1 MKEKERGMTEVY
13 KKLLGCL
20 EAVRKHTD
28 FEPETALVLGSG
40 LGDFAD
46 NIEVEGELS
55 YKDIPG
61 FPVSTAPGHAGKFI
75 YGRLGSRKIICMK
88 GRVHFYEGYALEDV
102 VLPVRL
108 MHLMGA
114 KILVLTNASGG
125 INENFKPGDFMLMTD
140 HISSFAVNPLIG
152 PNVEELGVRFPD
164 MSEVYNHEL
173 NDKVRA
179 AAKEL
184 GIDLKEGV
192 YVQTTG
198 PSYESPAEIQMF
210 KLLGAD
216 AVGMS
221 TVVEAIAANHAGMKI
236 CGISCVANLAAGI
249 AKHKLTEEEVLEA
262 GAAAAPRFKELLI
275 KAIGSF

>member
-1 MKEKERGMTEVY
+1 MGEVFEKL
-13 KKLLGCL
+13 KGCYD
-20 EAVRKHTD
+20 EVRKITG
-28 FEPETALVLGSG
+28 FEPEIALVLGSG

-46 NIEVEGELS
+46 NIEVEGEID

-75 YGRLGSRKIICMK
+75 YGRLGDKKIICMK
-88 GRVHFYEGYALEDV
+88 GRVHYYEGYPLSDV

-108 MHLMGA
+108 MGMLGA
-114 KILVLTNASGG
+114 KVLILTNASGG
-125 INENFKPGDFMLMTD
+125 INEDFKPGDFMLMTD

-152 PNVEELGVRFPD
+152 PNIGELGVRFPD

-173 NDKVRA
+173 NDKIRT
-179 AAKEL
+179 AAKAL

-198 PSYESPAEIQMF
+198 PSYESPAEIRMF
-210 KLLGAD
+210 KTLGAD

-236 CGISCVANLAAGI
+236 CGISCIANLAAGI
-249 AKHKLTEEEVLEA
+249 ARHKLTEEEVREA

-275 KAIGSF
+275 RFIGEL

>member
-1 MKEKERGMTEVY
+1 MNEVY
-13 KKLLGCL
+13 KKLKDCYD
-20 EAVRKHTD
+20 EVRKITD
-28 FEPETALVLGSG
+28 FEPEIALVLGSG

-46 NIEVEGELS
+46 NIEVEGEIG

-75 YGRLGSRKIICMK
+75 YGKLGNKKIICMK
-88 GRVHFYEGYALEDV
+88 GRVHYYEGYPLSDV

-108 MHLMGA
+108 MRLMGA

-125 INENFKPGDFMLMTD
+125 ISDGFKPGDFMLITD

-152 PNVEELGVRFPD
+152 QNIDELGVRFPD
-164 MSEVYNHEL
+164 MSEVYNKDL
-173 NDKVRA
+173 CDRIRG
-179 AAKEL
+179 AAKAL
-184 GIDLKEGV
+184 DIDLKEGV
-192 YVQTTG
+192 YIQTTG
-198 PSYESPAEIQMF
+198 PSYESPAEIRMF
-210 KLLGAD
+210 KTLGAD

-221 TVVEAIAANHAGMKI
+221 TVVEAIAANHAGYKI

-262 GAAAAPRFKELLI
+262 GAAAAPKFKELLI
-275 KAIGSF
+275 KSIGEF